1 VTFALSLL
9 FFSMAQSS
17 TQPMHCGLDAR
28 RLAAWRLN
36 RENRFPFSDKDLA
49 RRTPKKKGLRH
60 IAAARKYN
68 REEFRLDPNL
78 RCCPLIQIKHLA
90 HKRRMFRRS

>member
-1 VTFALSLL
+1 
-9 FFSMAQSS
+9 
-17 TQPMHCGLDAR
+17 MHCGREARLLPAR
-28 RLAAWRLN
+28 RLI

-68 REEFRLDPNL
+68 REEFELDPNL
-78 RCCPLIQIKHLA
+78 PWRPLIQIKHLA